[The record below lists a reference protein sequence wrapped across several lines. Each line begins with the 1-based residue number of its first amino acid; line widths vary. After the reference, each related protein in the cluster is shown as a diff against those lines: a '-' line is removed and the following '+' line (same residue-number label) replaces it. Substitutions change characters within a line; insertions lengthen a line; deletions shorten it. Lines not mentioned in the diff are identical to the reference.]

1 VSEFRMPSLG
11 ADMETGTLVAW
22 HKAVGDELQRGDT
35 LAAVDTDKGVI
46 DVEIFR
52 AGVLEE
58 ILVPS
63 GTRVPVGTPLAR
75 IREPGEPP
83 GKREGLAHPG
93 PLPEEAGAAEPPVET
108 SRGADLHSATTG
120 PQPAPPD
127 SPAARMRRTIAA
139 AMARSKRE
147 IPHYYLWTTIDLA
160 AATHWLSQVNAER
173 PIERRLLPGVLL
185 LKATAL
191 ALEEFPEFSAVWE
204 EDRLVIRRPA
214 HVGVAIALRG
224 GGLVVLA
231 LHDTAARPLDDL
243 MDGLRDLTA
252 RVRSAGEDGDH
263 GGRAGLAGRI
273 RSSEIADST
282 ITVTSL
288 GDRGVEGVLGV
299 IYPPQVALVGFGRI
313 GEQPGVVQGE
323 VVARPAVTASLS
335 ADHRASDG
343 HRGGLFLAA
352 IDRVLQEPERL

>member
-1 VSEFRMPSLG
+1 MPSLG
-11 ADMETGTLVAW
+11 ADMEAGTLVAW
-22 HKAVGDELQRGDT
+22 HKAAGDTLERGDT

-58 ILVPS
+58 ILVPP

-83 GKREGLAHPG
+83 REPDR
-93 PLPEEAGAAEPPVET
+93 GAD
-108 SRGADLHSATTG
+108 RGADLQSAQT
-120 PQPAPPD
+120 APHRPSAPSSLAD
-127 SPAARMRRTIAA
+127 RMRRSIAA
-139 AMARSKRE
+139 AMTRSKRE

-160 AATHWLSQVNAER
+160 AATEWLASVNAER

-204 EDRLVIRRPA
+204 EDRLTIRRPA
-214 HVGVAIALRG
+214 HVGVAISLRG

-252 RVRSAGEDGDH
+252 RVRSAGDDGDH
-263 GGRAGLAGRI
+263 GAHGDGAGPAGRM
-273 RSSEIADST
+273 RSSELADTT

-313 GEQPGVVQGE
+313 GERPCVVNNA

-352 IDRVLQEPERL
+352 IDRLVQEPERL

>member
-1 VSEFRMPSLG
+1 MPSLG
-11 ADMETGTLVAW
+11 ADMEAGTLVAW
-22 HKAVGDELQRGDT
+22 HKAAGDTLERGDT

-58 ILVPS
+58 ILVAP

-83 GKREGLAHPG
+83 RE
-93 PLPEEAGAAEPPVET
+93 PEV
-108 SRGADLHSATTG
+108 GADLQSAQTT
-120 PQPAPPD
+120 PHPPREPSLQPAKLAPQL
-127 SPAARMRRTIAA
+127 AAPSSLADRMRRSIAA
-139 AMARSKRE
+139 AMTRSKRE

-160 AATHWLSQVNAER
+160 AATEWLASVNAER

-185 LKATAL
+185 LKATAV

-204 EDRLVIRRPA
+204 EDRLAIRMPA
-214 HVGVAIALRG
+214 HVGVAISLRG

-252 RVRSAGEDGDH
+252 RVRSAGQDGDH
-263 GGRAGLAGRI
+263 GDRAGLAGRM
-273 RSSEIADST
+273 RSSELADTT

-313 GEQPGVVQGE
+313 GERPCVVKGA

-352 IDRVLQEPERL
+352 IDRLVQEPERL

>member
-11 ADMETGTLVAW
+11 ADMEAGTLVAW
-22 HKAVGDELQRGDT
+22 HKAAGDELQRGDT

-46 DVEIFR
+46 DVEVFR

-58 ILVPS
+58 ILVAP

-75 IREPGEPP
+75 IREPGEP
-83 GKREGLAHPG
+83 
-93 PLPEEAGAAEPPVET
+93 AAEP
-108 SRGADLHSATTG
+108 SRGAGL
-120 PQPAPPD
+120 QPAQTAPHPA
-127 SPAARMRRTIAA
+127 SPADRMRRTIAA

-160 AATHWLSQVNAER
+160 AATRWLAGVNAER
-173 PIERRLLPGVLL
+173 PIGRRLLPGVLL

-204 EDRLVIRRPA
+204 EDRLELRRPA

-231 LHDTAARPLDDL
+231 LHDTAARSLDEL

-252 RVRSAGEDGDH
+252 RVRSAGDPGD
-263 GGRAGLAGRI
+263 AGRM
-273 RSSEIADST
+273 RSSELTDST

-299 IYPPQVALVGFGRI
+299 IYPPQVALLGFGRI
-313 GEQPGVVQGE
+313 GERPCAVNGA
-323 VVARPAVTASLS
+323 VVARPAVTASLA

-352 IDRVLQEPERL
+352 IERLLQEPERL